1 MILFDK
7 PECPFCWKVRLTLTE
22 LGVDF
27 ELRNYLAPDQEDIW
41 RPLTP
46 NQTVPVLVTDDGVIY
61 ESDVILE
68 YLEDMT
74 AKLLPESIDERLKAR
89 LINRYSDTKIGSGL
103 REVIFEKRDKPESE
117 WDWQRINSG
126 IDTFVSRLPFLEE
139 KLDGQ
144 EYFTSQ
150 YSLPEAA
157 LTARFALAEAY
168 GVEIPEQFP
177 SLRDWFSR
185 MKLRASFQQ
194 TAPW

>member
-1 MILFDK
+1 MFDK

-27 ELRNYLAPDQEDIW
+27 ELRNYLAPYQEDIW

-68 YLEDMT
+68 YLEDLT

-89 LINRYSDTKIGSGL
+89 LINKYSDTKIGAGL

-126 IDTFVSRLPFLEE
+126 IHTFFSRLPFLEE

-177 SLRDWFSR
+177 GLRDWFSR